1 MGLGLEDVVAG
12 SEETLLISLDF
23 SMGPSANYVTNRR
36 STTWYP
42 SGASTFS
49 ATGVRVARVVLSGEG
64 WLDPST
70 LRIALKIKNNHAAN
84 PLQPLTG
91 PWGFINRATMLLNGT
106 VCEDVFYANRVSE
119 MMYRFMPTDYLVNEA
134 TEGFG
139 TPTRQIAAGQSY
151 TVFLKPVFFGLLR
164 SDKML
169 PIRYCPVQLQMY
181 IADTAECISE
191 GANRSSNW
199 EISQIEVKADILT
212 LDSSLD
218 QSYANMLLQSKAL
231 TIPIAT
237 LTAQYQSVIPP
248 TLGVPISRAISRL
261 KGVFVSFGTAAT
273 GMSPVVFPHPNQLGS
288 DEYAAGRAR
297 DLSLNFQMSIGSKLF
312 PERAISSAA
321 EFYEH
326 LRKTVALHDTSIKSM
341 SITNVQF
348 MEDAFIVGINT
359 ERVLGGGFSGYNCR
373 QGDQIRIEMR
383 NVSLAAER
391 GAGAEASVVDRM
403 WVTLVSDSVIE
414 IRESGVSL
422 YE

>member
-1 MGLGLEDVVAG
+1 
-12 SEETLLISLDF
+12 
-23 SMGPSANYVTNRR
+23 
-36 STTWYP
+36 
-42 SGASTFS
+42 
-49 ATGVRVARVVLSGEG
+49 VLSGEG

-70 LRIALKIKNNHAAN
+70 LRIALKIKNNHAGD

-119 MMYRFMPTDYLVNEA
+119 MMYRFMPVDYMINEA

-139 TPTRQIAAGQSY
+139 NNPVRQIAAGQSY

-169 PIRYCPVQLQMY
+169 PIRYCPVQLQLY
-181 IADTAECISE
+181 IADTAECMVE
-191 GANRSSNW
+191 GANLSSNW
-199 EISQIEVKADILT
+199 EISQIEIKADILT

-218 QSYANMLLQSKAL
+218 QSYANMLLQNKAL
-231 TIPIAT
+231 TIPITT
-237 LTAQYQSVIPP
+237 LTTQYQSVIPP

-261 KGVFVSFGTAAT
+261 KGVFVSFGAAAG
-273 GMSPVVFPHPNQLGS
+273 GMAPNLFPHPNQLGS
-288 DEYAAGRAR
+288 DEYAAGRVR

-312 PERAISSAA
+312 PERAISSVA

-326 LRKTVALHDTSIKSM
+326 LRKAVALHDTSIKSM
-341 SITNVQF
+341 TINNTDFLEQ
-348 MEDAFIVGINT
+348 AFIIGINT

-383 NVSLAAER
+383 NVSLPAER
-391 GAGAEASVVDRM
+391 GALGAASVVDRM
-403 WVTLVSDSVIE
+403 WITLVSDSVIE